1 LEKNGFIEVRTTK
14 QLYSLDDERFLPDR
28 YVVGTCPYCGYERA
42 RGDQCENCTN
52 VLDPT
57 QLIEPRSAISGS
69 RSLEVRESEHIF
81 LLQSKL
87 VDELDAWIGS
97 HEDWPVLV
105 TSIARKWLTEGVE
118 DRSIT
123 RDLHWG
129 VPVAKPG
136 FEGKV
141 YYVWFD
147 APIEYIAATK
157 EWADSGA
164 GRDWQS
170 WWWESDDVKYVQFMA
185 KDNIPFHTIGFP
197 STLLGSREPWHLV
210 DYIKGFNWLNYY
222 GGKFSTSQGV
232 GVFMTDALE
241 LLPADYWRFYLTH
254 QAPETADSS
263 FTWETFA
270 EITNKALVGS
280 FGNFVNRSVRL
291 TAQRFGGAVVPEGGD
306 AGSEEQELHV
316 KLAEVATQY
325 SDHLLG
331 TEFRKAAQALREA
344 WRLGNTYLERKA
356 PWEKA
361 DDDVDVAV
369 TLRTAL
375 NLIPKYALMAS
386 PIVPATADYLLEC
399 FEITEGDRR
408 WPAQGW
414 YSDMLAA
421 GSTFEAP
428 ELLFRKITKEEV
440 AEWTERFGGGS
451 DPSDSEGS

>member
-1 LEKNGFIEVRTTK
+1 MNPVRYLVTSALPYINGIKHLGNLAGSMLPADIYSRFLRLRGEEVLYICATDEHGTPAELAAAEAGMDVAEYCAEQHARQAEVGAEFGLSFDHFGRSSSPQNVELTQRFADRLEKNGFIEVRTTK

-185 KDNIPFHTIGFP
+185 KDNIPF
-197 STLLGSREPWHLV
+197 
-210 DYIKGFNWLNYY
+210 
-222 GGKFSTSQGV
+222 
-232 GVFMTDALE
+232 
-241 LLPADYWRFYLTH
+241 
-254 QAPETADSS
+254 
-263 FTWETFA
+263 
-270 EITNKALVGS
+270 
-280 FGNFVNRSVRL
+280 
-291 TAQRFGGAVVPEGGD
+291 
-306 AGSEEQELHV
+306 
-316 KLAEVATQY
+316 
-325 SDHLLG
+325 
-331 TEFRKAAQALREA
+331 
-344 WRLGNTYLERKA
+344 
-356 PWEKA
+356 
-361 DDDVDVAV
+361 
-369 TLRTAL
+369 
-375 NLIPKYALMAS
+375 
-386 PIVPATADYLLEC
+386 
-399 FEITEGDRR
+399 
-408 WPAQGW
+408 
-414 YSDMLAA
+414 
-421 GSTFEAP
+421 
-428 ELLFRKITKEEV
+428 
-440 AEWTERFGGGS
+440 
-451 DPSDSEGS
+451 